1 MRFLIISFFTLFL
14 ISCGESFDPTAEYPE
29 DQKNFLE
36 DITELKAL
44 TLEMKEFARDGK
56 TRDADETKELI
67 KIAYGEYGRWATN
80 TYEPWWQHHGYGLE
94 ITEDRSIKNWVC
106 YVSPS
111 PAHYLIYSDLCVVPY
126 DNKFLEIRFDNQN
139 TRDITMPR
147 FAKVQSGDKI
157 KISGYFFQGADGNGW
172 DLPLNLSSDQGK
184 NIIMRVQDID
194 SLIIL
199 EENAVEINVRINDI
213 NYNN

>member
-1 MRFLIISFFTLFL
+1 MLWIFCRILCNE
-14 ISCGESFDPTAEYPE
+14 SC
-29 DQKNFLE
+29 
-36 DITELKAL
+36 AL
-44 TLEMKEFARDGK
+44 TLEMKEFAREGK

-67 KIAYGEYGRWATN
+67 EFFFGEYGRWHPKTV
-80 TYEPWWQHHGYGLE
+80 EPLWQHWGYGQE
-94 ITEDRSIKNWVC
+94 ITKDRSIKNWVC

-111 PAHYLIYSDLCVVPY
+111 PAYYLIYSDLCVVPY
-126 DNKFLEIRFDNQN
+126 DNKFLEIRFDSQN
-139 TRDITMPR
+139 MRDITMSR

-157 KISGYFFQGADGNGW
+157 KISGYFMQGLGNGW

-184 NIIMRVQDID
+184 NIIMRVQDIN

-199 EENAVEINVRINDI
+199 EENAVEIDVGISDI

>member
-36 DITELKAL
+36 EITELKAL
-44 TLEMKEFARDGK
+44 TLEMKEFAREGK
-56 TRDADETKELI
+56 TRDADGNRELI
-67 KIAYGEYGRWATN
+67 EFLFGEYRSNPYA
-80 TYEPWWQHHGYGLE
+80 YGLE
-94 ITEDRSIKNWVC
+94 ITKDRSIKNWVC

-126 DNKFLEIRFDNQN
+126 DNKFLEIRFDSQN
-139 TRDITMPR
+139 MRDITMPR

-157 KISGYFFQGADGNGW
+157 KISGYFMQGLGNKW

-199 EENAVEINVRINDI
+199 EENAVEIDVGISDI